1 MGRNNSLFV
10 VKFAREVA
18 RGVFVPKADG
28 TSEQDGLRLVRYS
41 TKQVDVAVSERVSLG
56 SQESG
61 HTTKEQPECTP
72 PYLAFNRVKSLVRRL
87 FVHS

>member
-28 TSEQDGLRLVRYS
+28 TSEQDGLRLVRYG
-41 TKQVDVAVSERVSLG
+41 TKQAQVAVSGCVSLG

-61 HTTKEQPECTP
+61 HTTEQQPKGTP
-72 PYLAFNRVKSLVRRL
+72 PYFAFNRVKSLVRGL
-87 FVHS
+87 FVHA